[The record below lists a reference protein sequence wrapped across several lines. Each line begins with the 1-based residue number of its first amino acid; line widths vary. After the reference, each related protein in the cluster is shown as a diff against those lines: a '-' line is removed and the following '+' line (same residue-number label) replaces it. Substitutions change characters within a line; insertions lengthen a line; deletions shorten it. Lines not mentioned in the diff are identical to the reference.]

1 MRAEKLFKG
10 LEFVGTADG
19 RRRSYQ
25 VFEAPTHFVVVALN
39 SPRSG
44 YFSVVDRDAVDAAR
58 MRFAGKTV
66 TSGDLD
72 AKLARGRARQFTSLN
87 TLYVLVAQRQAAID
101 RTLSKAGNSSLYFR
115 IKPRPARKAAH

>member
-19 RRRSYQ
+19 RRRSNQ

-44 YFSVVDRDAVDAAR
+44 YFSVVDREAVEAAR
-58 MRFAGKTV
+58 SRFAGKTV
-66 TSGDLD
+66 TSSDLD
-72 AKLARGRARQFTSLN
+72 AKLARGRVRQFTSLN

-101 RTLSKAGNSSLYFR
+101 RSLSKAGNSSLFFK
-115 IKPRPARKAAH
+115 IKPKPARKAAH

>member
-1 MRAEKLFKG
+1 MRPEKVFKG
-10 LEFVGTADG
+10 LDFVGTADG

-25 VFEAPTHFVVVALN
+25 VFEAPNHFVVVAMN

-44 YFSVVDRDAVDAAR
+44 YFSVVDREAVEGAR

-66 TSGDLD
+66 TSSDLD
-72 AKLARGRARQFTSLN
+72 AKLGKGRARQFTSLN

-101 RTLSKAGNSSLYFR
+101 RSLSKAGNSSLFFK
-115 IKPRPARKAAH
+115 IKPKPVRKTAH

>member
-1 MRAEKLFKG
+1 MRPEKVFKG
-10 LEFVGTADG
+10 LDFVGTADG

-25 VFEAPTHFVVVALN
+25 VFEAPNHFVVVAMN

-44 YFSVVDRDAVDAAR
+44 YFSVVDRDAVEAAR

-66 TSGDLD
+66 TSSDLD
-72 AKLARGRARQFTSLN
+72 AKLAKGRVRQFTSLN

-101 RTLSKAGNSSLYFR
+101 RSLSKAGNSSLFFK
-115 IKPRPARKAAH
+115 IKPKPVRKASH